1 MKLLTF
7 FFARMQILKSGVIC
21 NPVIVWRRQR
31 DALVRN
37 NVATIDILRLEDAFV
52 RTVEKADLGIFE
64 RMANGYDIKPDARAV
79 AQSLVASG
87 IFSLILA

>member
-1 MKLLTF
+1 M
-7 FFARMQILKSGVIC
+7 
-21 NPVIVWRRQR
+21 
-31 DALVRN
+31 
-37 NVATIDILRLEDAFV
+37 
-52 RTVEKADLGIFE
+52 EKADLGIFE